1 MSKRHGRLYIG
12 EFDAPESPGRLHITL
27 TVDGVEV
34 MSTYAAPLT
43 DSAGS

>member
-1 MSKRHGRLYIG
+1 MSKRHGRLYIS
-12 EFDAPESPGRLHITL
+12 ASSMRPESPGRLHITL

-43 DSAGS
+43 DSAG